1 MHSMY
6 LIGLNRARRP
16 ARAALIGIIV
26 GTAAGGSVLF
36 ASLASG
42 ASTGRAHAAA
52 SVMTKSSLIEKSEL
66 QLRDRRLTPKDQL
79 ADGLLKSASA
89 ESRAAARHLV
99 ALRNLGHAT
108 TALSAG
114 LVPREQRLV
123 WRG

>member
-42 ASTGRAHAAA
+42 ASAGRAQTTA
-52 SVMTKSSLIEKSEL
+52 SVMTKSSLIEK
-66 QLRDRRLTPKDQL
+66 
-79 ADGLLKSASA
+79 ASSSFA
-89 ESRAAARHLV
+89 IAS
-99 ALRNLGHAT
+99 
-108 TALSAG
+108 
-114 LVPREQRLV
+114 
-123 WRG
+123 